1 MNDLE
6 LEKLIIEKE
15 LSLLTFEV
23 RHSESALKSVL
34 SSEFLEVGASGDYF
48 GLSEVLSELP
58 TESNWQCHAQD
69 FEFRKLERSIVQLI
83 FRAHIT
89 SQNTPNGTYSRRTSI
104 WRLERGYWK
113 MLYHQGTKVDKFEL
127 KP

>member
-1 MNDLE
+1 MD

-23 RHSESALKSVL
+23 RHSESALKSLL

-48 GLSEVLSELP
+48 GLPEVLNELP
-58 TESNWQCHAQD
+58 IQNNWKCHAQD
-69 FEFRKLERSIVQLI
+69 FEFRKLDENIAQLI

-89 SQNTPNGTYSRRTSI
+89 TRDNVVGAYSRRTSI
-104 WRLERGYWK
+104 WRLEVDGWK
-113 MLYHQGTKVDKFEL
+113 MVYHQGTKVDKFEL

>member
-1 MNDLE
+1 MK

-23 RHSESALKSVL
+23 RHSESALKSLL

-58 TESNWQCHAQD
+58 TQDNWKCHAQD
-69 FEFRKLERSIVQLI
+69 FEFRKLDEFIAQLN
-83 FRAHIT
+83 FRTHIT
-89 SQNTPNGTYSRRTSI
+89 TQDNLVGTYSRRTSI
-104 WRLERGYWK
+104 WRLELNGWK
-113 MLYHQGTKVDKFEL
+113 MVYHQGTKVDKFEL